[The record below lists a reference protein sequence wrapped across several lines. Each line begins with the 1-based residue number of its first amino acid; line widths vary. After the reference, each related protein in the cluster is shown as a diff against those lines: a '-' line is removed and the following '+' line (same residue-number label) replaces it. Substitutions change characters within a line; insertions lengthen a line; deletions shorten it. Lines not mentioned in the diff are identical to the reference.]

1 MIMMIPEQIAASLPE
16 VGGVPEDIGCSGA
29 TVIDYGDRF
38 LKVQEDCNVSANEFR
53 MLRWLQGRVP
63 VPRLIASA
71 QADGKRWLVSS
82 RMPGAYLC
90 TEALLDD
97 QPRLAELC
105 AQALRK
111 LWAVDVADCPTRRT
125 LDEKFAEIESGLRGG
140 WITCEQA
147 GDLSIYDVSAGGFKS
162 PAALFDWLVK
172 HRPQEELVLSHG
184 DLCLPNIF
192 ADENGLTGFIDVG
205 LAGVADKW
213 VDIEKCLWSMWANT
227 TGFFGGKMRSFDRR
241 LLFDA
246 LGMTPD
252 EDRLR
257 YYSLLDA
264 LC

>member
-1 MIMMIPEQIAASLPE
+1 MMIPAQIAAHLPE
-16 VGGVPEDIGCSGA
+16 ATGVPEDIGRSGA
-29 TVIDYGDRF
+29 TVVDYGDRF
-38 LKVQEDCNVSANEFR
+38 LKVQEECNVSANEFH
-53 MLRWLQGRVP
+53 MLQWLQGRLP
-63 VPRLIASA
+63 VPRLIAAA
-71 QADGKRWLVSS
+71 QADGRRWLVSS
-82 RMPGAYLC
+82 RMSGAYLC

-97 QPRLAELC
+97 QHRLAALC

-125 LDEKFAEIESGLRGG
+125 LEEKFTEIEAGLRGG
-140 WITCEQA
+140 WITREQA
-147 GDLSIYDVSAGGFKS
+147 GDPSIYDVSAGGFRS
-162 PAALFDWLVK
+162 PSALFDWLVK
-172 HRPQEELVLSHG
+172 QRPQEELVLSHG

-192 ADENGLTGFIDVG
+192 ADERGLTGFIDVG

-227 TGFFGGKMRSFDRR
+227 TGFFGGKARPFDRQ

-246 LGMTPD
+246 LGMAPD
-252 EDRLR
+252 EERLR